1 MAFSSNENA
10 MTLIQEQELIG
21 FWDWEISSRKKYLSP
36 VIKQMLGYEEHEI
49 LNDPD
54 AWINLILKED
64 QQSVINSYQKHVSSR
79 GAYPYEV
86 RARFRHKNGS
96 IVHIL
101 SKGKITEWDYMGNP
115 VRMIGYDTDVTG
127 IIKEF
132 TALEERNE
140 QFKTVIDIMN
150 AGIWSYDVYKGKQ
163 YWSDNFYNA
172 IGYNAGEI
180 APTYFNL
187 LHVLTHPEDNG
198 KLVKAID
205 DQVKHKI
212 PYSIDVRL
220 QNKEG
225 VYNWFETS
233 GKVSYNEEN
242 RPSKITGF
250 IVKRKEGVETA
261 ALTEVAAEP
270 PVKLP
275 VSGEFEYDLN
285 RARFTFSKEVMGI
298 LELGEDAP
306 LKFEPVNNMFTDASQ
321 EAFQEGFNKAVY
333 ARENY
338 EIILTCTTPKGY
350 VKTLREKAGP
360 VIDNTG
366 KVIALKGTIEELE
379 SRKAT
384 EAELSGGVSGQIA
397 EQNKRLLNF
406 AHIAS
411 HNLRSH
417 ASNLQMILQ
426 VLGSTQNEEERKFC
440 LDSLEK
446 IASSL
451 SKSISNLNDL
461 MAIETEL
468 NISRIPISFKEVLNN
483 VTGTL
488 SQQINDTKAVIESD
502 FSKCPIIDY
511 VPAYIESI
519 LLNLVSNAIKYRSQ
533 QRPPHIVLRTYM
545 EDGKTFLT
553 VKDNGMGIDLNKHKD
568 KLFRMHQTFHNH
580 PDSRGIGLLITK
592 NQVEAMGGTIG
603 VESEPGTGT
612 TFTIKF

>member
-1 MAFSSNENA
+1 
-10 MTLIQEQELIG
+10 MTPIQEQELVG
-21 FWDWEISSRKKYLSP
+21 FWDWEISTRKKYLSP
-36 VIKQMLGYEEHEI
+36 VIKNMLGYEEHEI

-64 QQSVINSYQKHVSSR
+64 QQAVISTYQKHVSSK

-86 RARFRHKNGS
+86 KARYHHKNGS
-96 IVHIL
+96 VVHIL

-127 IIKEF
+127 IIREY
-132 TALEERNE
+132 TVLEERHE

-150 AGIWSYDVYKGKQ
+150 AGIWSYDIYKGKQ

-187 LHVLTHPEDNG
+187 LHVLTHPDDNG
-198 KLVKAID
+198 KLVRAID
-205 DQVKHKI
+205 EQVKYKT
-212 PYSIDVRL
+212 PYSLDIRL

-225 VYNWFETS
+225 LYDWFETS
-233 GKVSYNEEN
+233 GKVSYNEDK
-242 RPSKITGF
+242 PSKITGF
-250 IVKRKEGVETA
+250 IIRRKEEAELPA
-261 ALTEVAAEP
+261 AVATPAA
-270 PVKLP
+270 VAVSLP
-275 VSGEFEYDLN
+275 SGAFEYDLN
-285 RARFTFSKEVMGI
+285 RARFNFSKEAMGI
-298 LELGEDAP
+298 LELGEDAS
-306 LKFEPVNNMFTDASQ
+306 LKFEPVNNMFTDESQ

-333 ARENY
+333 AKENY
-338 EIILTCTTPKGY
+338 EIILTCTTPKGH
-350 VKTLREKAGP
+350 VKTLREKGGP
-360 VIDNTG
+360 VVDGTG
-366 KVIALKGTIEELE
+366 KVVALKGMMEELQ

-384 EAELSGGVSGQIA
+384 ESELSGAVSSQVG

-426 VLGSTQNEEERKFC
+426 VLNSTQNEEERKFC

-446 IASSL
+446 ISSSL

-461 MAIETEL
+461 MAVETEL
-468 NISRIPISFKEVLNN
+468 NISRIPISFKEVFNN

-519 LLNLVSNAIKYRSQ
+519 ILNLVSNAIKYRSP
-533 QRPPHIVLRTYM
+533 QRTPHITLRSYM
-545 EDGKTFLT
+545 ENGKTMFT
-553 VKDNGMGIDLNKHKD
+553 IKDNGMGIDLNKHKD

-592 NQVEAMGGTIG
+592 NQVEAMGGNISI
-603 VESEPGTGT
+603 ESEPGTGT

>member
-1 MAFSSNENA
+1 MEFSSTENA
-10 MTLIQEQELIG
+10 MALIQEQELIG
-21 FWDWEISSRKKYLSP
+21 FWDWDISARKKYLSP
-36 VIKQMLGYEEHEI
+36 VIKQMLGYEEHEM

-64 QQSVINSYQKHVSSR
+64 QPTVISTYQKHVSSK
-79 GAYPYEV
+79 GAFPYEV

-115 VRMIGYDTDVTG
+115 VRMIGYDTDVSG
-127 IIKEF
+127 IVKEY
-132 TALEERNE
+132 TVMEERHE

-172 IGYNAGEI
+172 IGYNANEI

-187 LHVLTHPEDNG
+187 LHVLAHPDDSG
-198 KLVKAID
+198 KIVKAID
-205 DQVKHKI
+205 DQVKHKT
-212 PYSIDVRL
+212 PYSLDVRL

-233 GKVSYNEEN
+233 GKVAFTEEN
-242 RPSKITGF
+242 KPSKITGF
-250 IVKRKEGVETA
+250 IVKRKEHVDMIA
-261 ALTEVAAEP
+261 ATQHAASEFP
-270 PVKLP
+270 T
-275 VSGEFEYDLN
+275 GEFEYDLT
-285 RARFTFSKEVMGI
+285 RARFSFSKAALEI
-298 LELGEDAP
+298 LELEGDVTFR
-306 LKFEPVNNMFTDASQ
+306 FETIDNMFTGESK
-321 EAFQEGFNKAVY
+321 ETFREGFNKAVY
-333 ARENY
+333 TRENY
-338 EIILTCTTPKGY
+338 DIILTCTTPKGHI
-350 VKTLREKAGP
+350 KTLRQKGGA

-366 KVIALKGTIEELE
+366 KAIALKGTIEELQ
-379 SRKAT
+379 SREAT
-384 EAELSGGVSGQIA
+384 EAELSGIVTGQVS

-417 ASNLQMILQ
+417 ASNLHMILQ

-446 IASSL
+446 ISSSL

-461 MAIETEL
+461 MAIETDL
-468 NISRIPISFKEVLNN
+468 NISKIPVSFKEVLNN
-483 VTGTL
+483 ITGTL
-488 SQQINDTKAVIESD
+488 AQQINDTNAVIESD
-502 FSKCPIIDY
+502 FSGCPVIDY

-519 LLNLVSNAIKYRSQ
+519 MLNLVSNAIRYRSP
-533 QRPPHIVLRTYM
+533 QRVPHIVLRTYM
-545 EDGKTFLT
+545 EGGKAFLS

-592 NQVEAMGGTIG
+592 NQVEAMGGNIS

-612 TFTIKF
+612 TFLIRF

>member
-1 MAFSSNENA
+1 
-10 MTLIQEQELIG
+10 MTPIQEQELIG
-21 FWDWEISSRKKYLSP
+21 FWDWEISTRKKYLSP
-36 VIKQMLGYEEHEI
+36 VIKNMLGYEEHEI

-64 QQSVINSYQKHVSSR
+64 QQTVISTYQKHVSSK
-79 GAYPYEV
+79 GVYPYEV
-86 RARFRHKNGS
+86 KARYHHKNGS
-96 IVHIL
+96 IVHIF

-127 IIKEF
+127 IIKEY
-132 TALEERNE
+132 TVLEERNE
-140 QFKTVIDIMN
+140 QLKTVIDIMN
-150 AGIWSYDVYKGKQ
+150 AGIWSYDIYKGNQ

-187 LHVLTHPEDNG
+187 LHVLTHPDDNG

-205 DQVKHKI
+205 EQVKYKT
-212 PYSIDVRL
+212 PYSLDIRL
-220 QNKEG
+220 QNKNG
-225 VYNWFETS
+225 VYDWFETS
-233 GKVSYNEEN
+233 GKVIYQEDS
-242 RPSKITGF
+242 PSKITGF
-250 IVKRKEGVETA
+250 IVKRKEA
-261 ALTEVAAEP
+261 AEITVAAVSP
-270 PVKLP
+270 ATLAVQLP
-275 VSGEFEYDLN
+275 SGEFEYDLN
-285 RARFTFSKEVMGI
+285 RARFSFSKEAMDL
-298 LELGEDAP
+298 LELTEEAS
-306 LKFEPVNNMFTDASQ
+306 LKFEPVNNMFTDESQ

-333 ARENY
+333 TKENY
-338 EIILTCTTPKGY
+338 EIILTCTTPKGH
-350 VKTLREKAGP
+350 VKTLRERGGP
-360 VIDNTG
+360 VIDGTG
-366 KVIALKGTIEELE
+366 KVVALKGTIEELQ

-384 EAELSGGVSGQIA
+384 EAELSGSVSSQVG

-446 IASSL
+446 ISSSL

-461 MAIETEL
+461 MAVETEL

-502 FSKCPIIDY
+502 FTKCPIIDY

-519 LLNLVSNAIKYRSQ
+519 ILNLLSNAIKYRSP
-533 QRPPHIVLRTYM
+533 QRAPHIVLRTYM
-545 EDGKTFLT
+545 ENGKTMFT

-592 NQVEAMGGTIG
+592 NQIEAMGGTISI
-603 VESEPGTGT
+603 ESEPGAGT

>member
-1 MAFSSNENA
+1 
-10 MTLIQEQELIG
+10 MTPIQEQELIG
-21 FWDWEISSRKKYLSP
+21 FWDWEISTRKKYLSP
-36 VIKQMLGYEEHEI
+36 VIKNMLGYEEHEI

-64 QQSVINSYQKHVSSR
+64 QQNVISTYQKHVSSK
-79 GAYPYEV
+79 GAFPYEV
-86 RARFRHKNGS
+86 KARYRHKNGS

-127 IIKEF
+127 IIKEY
-132 TALEERNE
+132 TVLEERHE

-150 AGIWSYDVYKGKQ
+150 AGIWSYDIYKGKQ

-205 DQVKHKI
+205 EQVKYKT
-212 PYSIDVRL
+212 PYSLDIRL

-225 VYNWFETS
+225 VYDWFETS
-233 GKVSYNEEN
+233 GKVSYNEDK
-242 RPSKITGF
+242 PSKITGF
-250 IVKRKEGVETA
+250 IVKRKEGIEA
-261 ALTEVAAEP
+261 PVAAP
-270 PVKLP
+270 APALIVQLP
-275 VSGEFEYDLN
+275 SGEFEYDLN
-285 RARFTFSKEVMGI
+285 RARFSFSKEAMDI
-298 LELGEDAP
+298 LELGDDAS
-306 LKFEPVNNMFTDASQ
+306 LKFEPVNNMFTDESQ
-321 EAFQEGFNKAVY
+321 EAFQDGFNKAVY
-333 ARENY
+333 AKENY
-338 EIILTCTTPKGY
+338 EIILTCTTPKGH
-350 VKTLREKAGP
+350 VKTLREKGGP
-360 VIDNTG
+360 VIDGTG
-366 KVIALKGTIEELE
+366 KVIALKGTIEELQ

-384 EAELSGGVSGQIA
+384 ETELSGSVSSQVG

-426 VLGSTQNEEERKFC
+426 VLNSTQNEEERKFC

-446 IASSL
+446 ISSSL

-483 VTGTL
+483 ITGTL
-488 SQQINDTKAVIESD
+488 SQQINDAKAVIESD

-519 LLNLVSNAIKYRSQ
+519 ILNLVSNAIKYRSP
-533 QRPPHIVLRTYM
+533 QRAPHIVLRSYM
-545 EDGKTFLT
+545 ESGKTILT
-553 VKDNGMGIDLNKHKD
+553 VKDNGMGIDLTKHKD

-592 NQVEAMGGTIG
+592 NQVEAMGGTIN

>member
-1 MAFSSNENA
+1 MEFSSIENA

-36 VIKQMLGYEEHEI
+36 VIKNMLGYEEHEI
-49 LNDPD
+49 SDDPD
-54 AWINLILKED
+54 TWINLILKED
-64 QQSVINSYQKHVSSR
+64 QPIVINSYQKHVSSK
-79 GAYPYEV
+79 GVYPYEV

-96 IVHIL
+96 IVHVL

-127 IIKEF
+127 IVRDY
-132 TALEERNE
+132 TVLEERHE
-140 QFKTVIDIMN
+140 QYQTVIDIMN
-150 AGIWSYDVYKGKQ
+150 AGIWSYDIYKGKQ

-187 LHVLTHPEDNG
+187 LHVLTHPEDNS
-198 KLVKAID
+198 KLIKAID

-212 PYSIDVRL
+212 PYSLDIRL

-225 VYNWFETS
+225 IYNWFETS
-233 GKVSYNEEN
+233 GRVSYNEEN
-242 RPSKITGF
+242 QPSKITGF
-250 IVKRKEGVETA
+250 IVKRKERVETA
-261 ALTEVAAEP
+261 TVLENIAAT
-270 PVKLP
+270 PVQLP
-275 VSGEFEYDLN
+275 SGNFEYDLN
-285 RARFTFSKEVMGI
+285 RAKFTFSKEVLDI

-306 LKFEPVNNMFTDASQ
+306 VKFEPVNNMFTDASQ

-333 ARENY
+333 AREEY
-338 EIILTCTTPKGY
+338 EIILTCTTPKGN

-360 VIDNTG
+360 VIDNSG
-366 KVIALKGTIEELE
+366 KVVALKGVIEEIN

-384 EAELSGGVSGQIA
+384 EAELSGSVSNQVG

-417 ASNLQMILQ
+417 SSNLQMILQ
-426 VLGSTQNEEERKFC
+426 VLNTTQNEEERKFC

-446 IASSL
+446 ISASL

-461 MAIETEL
+461 MAVETEL

-519 LLNLVSNAIKYRSQ
+519 MLNLVSNAIKYRSP
-533 QRPPHIVLRTYM
+533 QRTPHIVLRSYL
-545 EDGKTFLT
+545 DNGKTMLT
-553 VKDNGMGIDLNKHKD
+553 IRDNGMGIDLTKHKD

-592 NQVEAMGGTIG
+592 NQVEAMGGNIN
-603 VESEPGTGT
+603 VESEPGIGT